1 MESIKTAYATA
12 YDRLLLLIKSGKIGQ
27 VVSID
32 SVCTSLRE
40 KAPTLEER
48 NHVWSG
54 FEAWMPTAL
63 LPIYQLLGTTDCTEQ
78 FVSSFYDQQQHY
90 DRFTQMNLI
99 YPNAV
104 ATARVGMGV
113 KAEGNSLSQEQK
125 AMYMFLL
132 LGGKQIILKLDL
144 KIKRTISGIFTNWKV
159 KASAT
164 K

>member
-1 MESIKTAYATA
+1 M
-12 YDRLLLLIKSGKIGQ
+12 
-27 VVSID
+27 VSID

-40 KAPTLEER
+40 KAPTLEEQ

-63 LPIYQLLGTTDCTEQ
+63 LPIYQLLGTNDCTEQ

-104 ATARVGMGV
+104 ATARDGMGC
-113 KAEGNSLSQEQK
+113 KRQRGSSLSREQK

-144 KIKRTISGIFTNWKV
+144 RIKRIISDIFTNWKV
-159 KASAT
+159 RASAT

>member
-1 MESIKTAYATA
+1 
-12 YDRLLLLIKSGKIGQ
+12 
-27 VVSID
+27 
-32 SVCTSLRE
+32 
-40 KAPTLEER
+40 
-48 NHVWSG
+48 
-54 FEAWMPTAL
+54 MPTAL
-63 LPIYQLLGTTDCTEQ
+63 LPIYQLLGTNDCTEQ

-104 ATARVGMGV
+104 ATARVGMGS
-113 KAEGNSLSQEQK
+113 KGRGAAHYLREQK

-144 KIKRTISGIFTNWKV
+144 RIKRIISDIFTNWKV
-159 KASAT
+159 RASAT